1 VDEEEDSCEEELYTG
16 LPDDAAAEEATAE
29 QRALLV
35 SLEMQHRDK
44 AARHFMHAE
53 RRVAAERLGDTQ
65 ATAHATAHLR
75 NLEAARAAMAVAEQR
90 LAEAN
95 RSWGLAS
102 VAEARHRREN

>member
-1 VDEEEDSCEEELYTG
+1 
-16 LPDDAAAEEATAE
+16 
-29 QRALLV
+29 
-35 SLEMQHRDK
+35 MQHRDK

-65 ATAHATAHLR
+65 ATAHATTHLR

-90 LAEAN
+90 LTEAN

-102 VAEARHRREN
+102 VAEARHRQEN